1 MPLSAN
7 KVSTNSGF
15 RQAPLEAGPYPARIV
30 KVIDLGLQPQSYKGE
45 DKDPAYKIS
54 VTYEL
59 LDEFMLDED
68 GNTQEDKP
76 RWLSEEMPL
85 FSLQAERAK
94 STQRYL
100 TLDPQRAYDGDWTQ
114 LLGVPCTVTIIN
126 NPGRGK
132 NEGRVFNNVG
142 TISPMRAKDAAT
154 APALVNAPV
163 SFNTDEPDMV
173 VFDAQPDFIK
183 EKITSN
189 LEFQGSKL
197 QELISGVSAPVD
209 APAGETNY
217 MDDDEK
223 PESF

>member
-1 MPLSAN
+1 MPLKASN
-7 KVSTNSGF
+7 TSTNSGF

-30 KVIDLGLQPQSYKGE
+30 KIIDLGLQPQSYLGE
-45 DKDPAYKIS
+45 SKDPAYKIS

-68 GNTQEDKP
+68 GTALEDKP
-76 RWLSEEMPL
+76 RWISEEMPL
-85 FSLQAERAK
+85 FSLAAERAK

-100 TLDPQRAYDGDWTQ
+100 ALDPQRVHDGDWTQ
-114 LLGVPCTVTIIN
+114 LLGSPCTVTIVN

-142 TISPMRAKDAAT
+142 NISPMRARDSEK
-154 APALVNAPV
+154 APALVNASV
-163 SFNTDEPDMV
+163 YFDTDEPNME
-173 VFDAQPDFIK
+173 VFNAQPDFIK

-197 QELISGVSAPVD
+197 QEMITGVQSPEAATD
-209 APAGETNY
+209 TGNY
-217 MDDDEK
+217 MDEDGAT
-223 PESF
+223 PETF